1 MYLCYL
7 DESGTTGA
15 GTGDTSHFVLA
26 GLSIP
31 IWHWRDADRE
41 VSRVLAAYGLAD
53 AELHTAWMLRKY
65 LEQSRIP
72 GFEQLDAADRRTEV
86 RRRRSNE
93 LTRLSGPANDVRR
106 RRARKL
112 HRNTEP
118 YVHLTWEERRQA
130 VFDVAET
137 VSNWGFA
144 RLFAECVDKSHFD
157 PARSPR
163 SVSEQAFEQV
173 VSRFER
179 YLQNLRP
186 RGTGPGAQR
195 NHGLLVHD
203 NNETV
208 ARRHTRMMRSF
219 HAAGTPWTSVECIIE
234 TPMFVDSKLTRMVQ
248 IADLC
253 AYALRRYLENG
264 ETGLFRQ
271 IFARADRISAAP
283 PWAFATSA
291 GRRATAPSVART
303 SPEPGLPCSLRR
315 FRPCLAS
322 SHRSVAPTTRTSKAR
337 SGGFSVS

>member
-15 GTGDTSHFVLA
+15 STGDTSHFVLA

-41 VSRVLAAYGLAD
+41 VARVLNAYGLAD
-53 AELHTAWMLRKY
+53 TEIHTAWMLRKY

-72 GFEQLDAADRRTEV
+72 DFDQLAAADRRKEV
-86 RRRRSNE
+86 QRRRNSE
-93 LTRLSGPANDVRR
+93 LPRLAGSANNTRR

-112 HRNTEP
+112 HRNTES
-118 YVHLTWEERRQA
+118 YVHLTWDERRQA
-130 VFDVAET
+130 VIDVAET
-137 VSNWGFA
+137 VSKWGFA

-157 PARSPR
+157 PARSLR
-163 SVSEQAFEQV
+163 SVGEQAFEQV

-179 YLQNLRP
+179 FLQNV
-186 RGTGPGAQR
+186 GSPGARR

-208 ARRHTRMMRSF
+208 ALRHTRMMRSF
-219 HAAGTPWTSVECIIE
+219 HATGTLWTNVECIIE
-234 TPMFVDSKLTRMVQ
+234 TPMFVDSELTRMVQ

-264 ETGLFRQ
+264 ETDLFEP
-271 IFARADRISAAP
+271 IFERADRIGDTAVGIRHFSP
-283 PWAFATSA
+283 PACDCAIC
-291 GRRATAPSVART
+291 RAHQV
-303 SPEPGLPCSLRR
+303 
-315 FRPCLAS
+315 
-322 SHRSVAPTTRTSKAR
+322 
-337 SGGFSVS
+337 

>member
-72 GFEQLDAADRRTEV
+72 GFEQLDATDRRTEV

-118 YVHLTWEERRQA
+118 YVHLTWAERHRA
-130 VFDVAET
+130 VLDVAET

-186 RGTGPGAQR
+186 RSAGPGAQR

-219 HAAGTPWTSVECIIE
+219 HVAGTPWTSVECIIE

-271 IFARADRISAAP
+271 IFERADRIGDVAVGVRHFSRPACDCAIC
-283 PWAFATSA
+283 
-291 GRRATAPSVART
+291 RAHQP
-303 SPEPGLPCSLRR
+303 
-315 FRPCLAS
+315 
-322 SHRSVAPTTRTSKAR
+322 
-337 SGGFSVS
+337 

>member
-15 GTGDTSHFVLA
+15 SAGDTSHFVLA

-53 AELHTAWMLRKY
+53 AELHTAWMMRKY

-72 GFEQLDAADRRTEV
+72 GFEELSAADRRREV
-86 RRRRSNE
+86 QRRRSNE
-93 LTRLSGPANDVRR
+93 LTRLAGPANDIRR

-130 VFDVAET
+130 VLKVADT

-144 RLFAECVDKSHFD
+144 RLFAECVDKAHFN
-157 PARSPR
+157 PSRSPR

-179 YLQNLRP
+179 FLRNLRP
-186 RGTGPGAQR
+186 HGAGPGAQR

-219 HAAGTPWTSVECIIE
+219 HAAGTPWTSVDCIIE

-264 ETGLFRQ
+264 ETALFRP
-271 IFARADRISAAP
+271 IFARADRIGDTAVGVRHFSP
-283 PWAFATSA
+283 PACDCAIC
-291 GRRATAPSVART
+291 RAHQP
-303 SPEPGLPCSLRR
+303 
-315 FRPCLAS
+315 
-322 SHRSVAPTTRTSKAR
+322 
-337 SGGFSVS
+337 